1 MMRRWQPPP
10 LGDET
15 TKVKL
20 DAGWWLT
27 AFLVGAIGGAY
38 FYTSV
43 VHRRSQRS
51 W

>member
-1 MMRRWQPPP
+1 MIRRWQPPP
-10 LGDET
+10 LGDD

-20 DAGWWLT
+20 ESGWWLS
-27 AFLVGAIGGAY
+27 AFLIGAIGGAY
-38 FYTSV
+38 LYSSV